1 MKFIDE
7 ATVEVEAGHG
17 GRGCLSFRREKCVPF
32 GGPDGGNGGKGGS
45 IIIVADSNLNS
56 LLEKKI
62 THYYKAPGGTHGTSK
77 LCHGKYGENVYITV
91 PCGTKIFAV
100 ETDELIAD
108 VTDVNTEICIAVGG
122 DGGFGNAHFKSSTN
136 RAPRKITLGHE
147 GERRKIRLELSV
159 LADVGL
165 LGLPNAG
172 KSTLLRSISKAT
184 PKVADYPFTTLR
196 PYLGVVEADYGNTF
210 VVADIPG
217 LIEGA
222 SDGAGLGIRFLKHL
236 SRCKLL
242 LHVIDITELDVE
254 SNMRKIQQELNKFS
268 TELEN
273 KPCWLVFNKCDSI
286 SDEDAAEIID
296 EVTKERC
303 SDLNVYQISGITKSG
318 ISKLLQDVTNWIYE

>member
-7 ATVEVEAGHG
+7 VTIEVEAGSG

-45 IIIVADSNLNS
+45 ITIVGDTSLNS

-62 THYYKAPGGTHGTSK
+62 THYYKAPNGTHGTSK
-77 LCHGKYGENVYITV
+77 LCHGKYGEDIYITV
-91 PCGTKIFAV
+91 PYGTKIFAF
-100 ETDELIAD
+100 ETNELIAD
-108 VTDVNTEICIAVGG
+108 ITDENTRICIALGG

-136 RAPRKITLGHE
+136 RAPRKVTLGYE
-147 GERRKIRLELSV
+147 GERRKVRLELSV

-196 PYLGVVEADYGNTF
+196 PHLGVIKADYGNTF

-222 SDGAGLGIRFLKHL
+222 ADGAGLGIRFLKHL

-242 LHVIDITELDVE
+242 LHLIDINELDIVG
-254 SNMRKIQQELNKFS
+254 NMRKIQKELSNFS
-268 TELEN
+268 AELEH
-273 KPCWLVFNKCDSI
+273 KPCWLVFNKCDTVS
-286 SDEDAAEIID
+286 SQDADEIIA
-296 EVTKERC
+296 EVIKEMSINTK
-303 SDLNVYQISGITKSG
+303 VYQISGITKTGTAS
-318 ISKLLQDVTNWIYE
+318 LLQDISDWIYK

>member
-7 ATVEVEAGHG
+7 VTIEVEAGSG
-17 GRGCLSFRREKCVPF
+17 GRGCLSFRREKYIPF

-45 IIIVADSNLNS
+45 IIVVGDPNLNS

-62 THYYKAPGGTHGTSK
+62 THYYKAPNGVHGTSR
-77 LCHGKYGENVYITV
+77 LCHGKYGEDIYITV
-91 PCGTKIFAV
+91 PCGTKIFALDT
-100 ETDELIAD
+100 EELIAD
-108 VTDVNTEICIAVGG
+108 IIDENTKVCVARGG

-136 RAPRKITLGHE
+136 RAPRKTTLGIE
-147 GERRKIRLELSV
+147 GERRKIRLELNV

-196 PYLGVVEADYGNTF
+196 PHLGVVKADYGNSF

-222 SDGAGLGIRFLKHL
+222 ADGAGLGIRFLKHL

-242 LHVIDITELDVE
+242 LHIIDINELDIVG
-254 SNMRKIQQELNKFS
+254 NMRKIEK
-268 TELEN
+268 ELEN
-273 KPCWLVFNKCDSI
+273 FSSELSQKPCWLVFNKCDIVSHA
-286 SDEDAAEIID
+286 DADEIIA
-296 EVTKERC
+296 EVIKEIGGSAKTYRVSGVTKAGM
-303 SDLNVYQISGITKSG
+303 DN
-318 ISKLLQDVTNWIYE
+318 LLQDIANWIYG

>member
-7 ATVEVEAGHG
+7 VTIEVEAGSG

-45 IIIVADSNLNS
+45 IIIVGDTNLNS

-62 THYYKAPGGTHGTSK
+62 THYYKAPNGTHGTSK
-77 LCHGKYGENVYITV
+77 LCHGKYGEDIYITV

-100 ETDELIAD
+100 ETGELIAD
-108 VTDVNTEICIAVGG
+108 ITDENTKVCIASGG

-136 RAPRKITLGHE
+136 RAPRKITIGYE
-147 GERRKIRLELSV
+147 GERRKIRLELNV

-196 PYLGVVEADYGNTF
+196 PHLGVVKADYGNSF

-222 SDGAGLGIRFLKHL
+222 ADGAGLGIRFLKHL

-242 LHVIDITELDVE
+242 LHVIDINELDIVG
-254 SNMRKIQQELNKFS
+254 NMRKIQQELHNFS
-268 TELEN
+268 TDLEQ
-273 KPCWLVFNKCDSI
+273 KPCWLVFNKCDTVS
-286 SDEDAAEIID
+286 SKDADEVIA
-296 EVTKERC
+296 EVTKEMGLDTKAYR
-303 SDLNVYQISGITKSG
+303 ISGITKAG
-318 ISKLLQDVTNWIYE
+318 TDKLLQDISDWIYN